1 MIRSGRGPRAAALA
15 VAAIAAIARG
25 IGAGAVAAPAD
36 EKAEVDRKLERLQ
49 QRLGEARG
57 REQVL
62 TSEVQSYSTRIRALE
77 RRLAPLR
84 ARAERLEAEHAA
96 LRERLT
102 LLTER
107 LRVEKARLEAAQA
120 VLSRRQELLGRRLR
134 ELYARREPDPILVL
148 INSGSLA
155 DALATTDLLENIAL
169 RDGDLASGVRR
180 YRDETQRSRDA
191 IAEVRAGVADSE
203 AKAEVAAVQA
213 KAAKASLEKEA
224 VGVDRLLDGRRTL
237 LASVRGDREHIEAE
251 AQDLQA
257 RSAELAAKIVAAQ
270 GGAVAVGSA
279 PVPSGSGG
287 FMFPASGTITS
298 TFGPRWG
305 RMHEGID
312 IAGGAGSPIRA
323 AASGTVIVAG
333 WQGGYG
339 NLVVIDHGGGI
350 STAYGHNSSLAV
362 SVGQSVSQGQT
373 IAGMGTTGHSTGVHC
388 HFEVRVNGAAV
399 DPMGYL

>member
-1 MIRSGRGPRAAALA
+1 MIRSDRGPRAVALA
-15 VAAIAAIARG
+15 VAAVAAIALG

-62 TSEVQSYSTRIRALE
+62 TSEVQAYSTRIRALE

-96 LRERLT
+96 LRERLA

-120 VLSRRQELLGRRLR
+120 ELSRRQELLGRRLR

-213 KAAKASLEKEA
+213 TAAKASLEKEA

-251 AQDLQA
+251 AEDLQA

-270 GGAVAVGSA
+270 GAAVAVGSA
-279 PVPSGSGG
+279 PAPSGSGG
-287 FMFPASGTITS
+287 FIFPASGTITS

-305 RMHEGID
+305 RMHEGVD

-362 SVGQSVSQGQT
+362 SVGQQVSQGQT

-388 HFEVRVNGAAV
+388 HFEGRVNGGAV